1 MKNTTDFSK
10 TPKHYQI
17 IFLQS
22 LDFPLITIIFVKTIT
37 FNNETYE
44 KPFIPYHRN
53 SIVHRMYA
61 S

>member
-1 MKNTTDFSK
+1 MKNTTNFSK

-17 IFLQS
+17 IFFFFFY
-22 LDFPLITIIFVKTIT
+22 FPLITIIFVKTIT

-53 SIVHRMYA
+53 STVHRMYA